1 MQNKNVDRAK
11 QFLPFEALKG
21 FKEAIRMIEN
31 KGDTKKEL
39 SEDNKN
45 DINNILK
52 KLEKE
57 IKRSEGMTKIAEQ
70 IIRNGELAYKTM
82 VHMDEYRYDA
92 TRPAPEMLEVRTQ
105 GKGGGNINGK

>member
-31 KGDTKKEL
+31 KGDTKKQL

-52 KLEKE
+52 KLDKGNKVKVKYYYLTEYIEVISNFLKIDE
-57 IKRSEGMTKIAEQ
+57 INKILYLKDTKINMED
-70 IIRNGELAYKTM
+70 IISI
-82 VHMDEYRYDA
+82 
-92 TRPAPEMLEVRTQ
+92 
-105 GKGGGNINGK
+105 NIIK

>member
-1 MQNKNVDRAK
+1 MQNKKVDRAK

-21 FKEAIRMIEN
+21 FKEAIKMIEN

-52 KLEKE
+52 KLDKGNKVKVKYYYLTEYIEVISNFLKIDE
-57 IKRSEGMTKIAEQ
+57 ITKVLYLKDTKINIED
-70 IIRNGELAYKTM
+70 IISI
-82 VHMDEYRYDA
+82 
-92 TRPAPEMLEVRTQ
+92 
-105 GKGGGNINGK
+105 NIIK

>member
-21 FKEAIRMIEN
+21 FKEAIKMIEN

-52 KLEKE
+52 KLDKGNRVKVKYYYLTEYIEVISNFLK
-57 IKRSEGMTKIAEQ
+57 IDKINKVLYLKDTKINIED
-70 IIRNGELAYKTM
+70 IISI
-82 VHMDEYRYDA
+82 
-92 TRPAPEMLEVRTQ
+92 
-105 GKGGGNINGK
+105 NIIK

>member
-31 KGDTKKEL
+31 KGDTKKQL

-52 KLEKE
+52 KLDKGNKVKVKYYYLTEYIEVISNFLKIDE
-57 IKRSEGMTKIAEQ
+57 INKILYLKDTKINIED
-70 IIRNGELAYKTM
+70 IISI
-82 VHMDEYRYDA
+82 
-92 TRPAPEMLEVRTQ
+92 
-105 GKGGGNINGK
+105 NIIK

>member
-31 KGDTKKEL
+31 KGDAKKEL

-52 KLEKE
+52 KLDKGNKVKVKYYYLTEYIEVISNFLKIDE
-57 IKRSEGMTKIAEQ
+57 INKILYLKDTKINIED
-70 IIRNGELAYKTM
+70 IISI
-82 VHMDEYRYDA
+82 
-92 TRPAPEMLEVRTQ
+92 
-105 GKGGGNINGK
+105 NIIK

>member
-52 KLEKE
+52 KLDKGNRVKVKYYYLTEYIEVISNFLKIDE
-57 IKRSEGMTKIAEQ
+57 INKVLYLKDTKINIED
-70 IIRNGELAYKTM
+70 IISI
-82 VHMDEYRYDA
+82 
-92 TRPAPEMLEVRTQ
+92 
-105 GKGGGNINGK
+105 NIIK

>member
-52 KLEKE
+52 KLDKGNKVKVKYYYLTEYIEVISNFLKIDE
-57 IKRSEGMTKIAEQ
+57 INKVLYLKDTKINIED
-70 IIRNGELAYKTM
+70 IISI
-82 VHMDEYRYDA
+82 
-92 TRPAPEMLEVRTQ
+92 
-105 GKGGGNINGK
+105 NIIK

>member
-31 KGDTKKEL
+31 KGDAKKEL

-45 DINNILK
+45 DINSILK
-52 KLEKE
+52 KLDKGNKVKVKYYYLTEYIEVISNFLKIDE
-57 IKRSEGMTKIAEQ
+57 INKVLYLKDTKINIED
-70 IIRNGELAYKTM
+70 IISI
-82 VHMDEYRYDA
+82 
-92 TRPAPEMLEVRTQ
+92 
-105 GKGGGNINGK
+105 NIIK

>member
-39 SEDNKN
+39 SEDKAN
-45 DINNILK
+45 DINKVLQ
-52 KLEKE
+52 KLEKNNLVKVKYYYLTEYIEVISNFLKIDE
-57 IKRSEGMTKIAEQ
+57 INKILYLKDTKINIED
-70 IIRNGELAYKTM
+70 IISI
-82 VHMDEYRYDA
+82 
-92 TRPAPEMLEVRTQ
+92 
-105 GKGGGNINGK
+105 NIIK

>member
-52 KLEKE
+52 KLDKGNKVKVKYYYLTEYIEVISNFLKIDE
-57 IKRSEGMTKIAEQ
+57 INKVLYLKNTKINIED
-70 IIRNGELAYKTM
+70 IISI
-82 VHMDEYRYDA
+82 
-92 TRPAPEMLEVRTQ
+92 
-105 GKGGGNINGK
+105 NIIK

>member
-1 MQNKNVDRAK
+1 MQNKNVERAK

-52 KLEKE
+52 KLDKGNKVKVKYYYLTEYIEVISNFLKIDE
-57 IKRSEGMTKIAEQ
+57 INKVLYLKDTKINIED
-70 IIRNGELAYKTM
+70 IISI
-82 VHMDEYRYDA
+82 
-92 TRPAPEMLEVRTQ
+92 
-105 GKGGGNINGK
+105 NIIK

>member
-1 MQNKNVDRAK
+1 MQNKKVDRAK

-39 SEDNKN
+39 SEDNKS

-52 KLEKE
+52 KLDKGNKVKVKYYYLTEYIEVISNFLKIDE
-57 IKRSEGMTKIAEQ
+57 INKILYLKDTKINIED
-70 IIRNGELAYKTM
+70 IISI
-82 VHMDEYRYDA
+82 
-92 TRPAPEMLEVRTQ
+92 
-105 GKGGGNINGK
+105 NIIK

>member
-21 FKEAIRMIEN
+21 FKEAIKMIEN

-45 DINNILK
+45 DINNTLK
-52 KLEKE
+52 KLDKGNKVKVKYYYLTEYIEVISNFLKIDE
-57 IKRSEGMTKIAEQ
+57 ITKVLYLKDTKINIED
-70 IIRNGELAYKTM
+70 IISI
-82 VHMDEYRYDA
+82 
-92 TRPAPEMLEVRTQ
+92 
-105 GKGGGNINGK
+105 NIIK

>member
-52 KLEKE
+52 KLDKGNRVKVKYYYLTEYIEVISNFLKIDE
-57 IKRSEGMTKIAEQ
+57 INKILYLKDTKINIED
-70 IIRNGELAYKTM
+70 IISI
-82 VHMDEYRYDA
+82 
-92 TRPAPEMLEVRTQ
+92 
-105 GKGGGNINGK
+105 NIIK

>member
-52 KLEKE
+52 KLDKGNKVKVKYYYLTEYIEVISNFLKIDE
-57 IKRSEGMTKIAEQ
+57 INKILYLKDTKINIED
-70 IIRNGELAYKTM
+70 IISI
-82 VHMDEYRYDA
+82 
-92 TRPAPEMLEVRTQ
+92 
-105 GKGGGNINGK
+105 NIIK

>member
-45 DINNILK
+45 DINSILK
-52 KLEKE
+52 KLDKGNKVKVKYYYLTEYIEVISNFLKIDE
-57 IKRSEGMTKIAEQ
+57 INKVLYLKDTKINIED
-70 IIRNGELAYKTM
+70 IISI
-82 VHMDEYRYDA
+82 
-92 TRPAPEMLEVRTQ
+92 
-105 GKGGGNINGK
+105 NIIK

>member
-21 FKEAIRMIEN
+21 FKEAIKMIEN

-52 KLEKE
+52 KLDKGNKVKVKYYYLTEYIEVISNFLKIDE
-57 IKRSEGMTKIAEQ
+57 INKVLYLKDTKINIED
-70 IIRNGELAYKTM
+70 IISI
-82 VHMDEYRYDA
+82 
-92 TRPAPEMLEVRTQ
+92 
-105 GKGGGNINGK
+105 NIIK

>member
-45 DINNILK
+45 DINSILK
-52 KLEKE
+52 KLDKGNRVKVKYYYLTEYIEVISNFLKIDE
-57 IKRSEGMTKIAEQ
+57 INKVLYLKDTKINIED
-70 IIRNGELAYKTM
+70 IISI
-82 VHMDEYRYDA
+82 
-92 TRPAPEMLEVRTQ
+92 
-105 GKGGGNINGK
+105 NIIK

>member
-1 MQNKNVDRAK
+1 MQNKNVERAK

-45 DINNILK
+45 DINSILK
-52 KLEKE
+52 KLDKGNRVKVKYYYLTEYIEVIYNFLKIDE
-57 IKRSEGMTKIAEQ
+57 INKVLYLKDTKINIED
-70 IIRNGELAYKTM
+70 IISI
-82 VHMDEYRYDA
+82 
-92 TRPAPEMLEVRTQ
+92 
-105 GKGGGNINGK
+105 NIIK

>member
-1 MQNKNVDRAK
+1 MQNKNLDRAK

-21 FKEAIRMIEN
+21 FKEAIKMIEN

-52 KLEKE
+52 KLDKGNKVKVKYYYLTEYIEVISNFLKIDE
-57 IKRSEGMTKIAEQ
+57 INKVLYLKNTKINIED
-70 IIRNGELAYKTM
+70 IITI
-82 VHMDEYRYDA
+82 
-92 TRPAPEMLEVRTQ
+92 
-105 GKGGGNINGK
+105 NIIK

>member
-11 QFLPFEALKG
+11 QFLPFDALKG

-45 DINNILK
+45 DINSILK
-52 KLEKE
+52 KLDKGNRVKVKYYYLTEYIEVISNFLKIDE
-57 IKRSEGMTKIAEQ
+57 INKILYLKDTKINIED
-70 IIRNGELAYKTM
+70 IISI
-82 VHMDEYRYDA
+82 
-92 TRPAPEMLEVRTQ
+92 
-105 GKGGGNINGK
+105 NIIK

>member
-31 KGDTKKEL
+31 KGDAKKEL

-45 DINNILK
+45 DINSILK
-52 KLEKE
+52 KLDKGNKVKVKYYYLTEYIEVISNFLKIDE
-57 IKRSEGMTKIAEQ
+57 INKILYLKDTKINIED
-70 IIRNGELAYKTM
+70 IISI
-82 VHMDEYRYDA
+82 
-92 TRPAPEMLEVRTQ
+92 
-105 GKGGGNINGK
+105 NIIK

>member
-11 QFLPFEALKG
+11 QFLPFDALKG

-45 DINNILK
+45 DIDNILK
-52 KLEKE
+52 KLDKGNRVKVKYYYLTEYIEVISNFLK
-57 IKRSEGMTKIAEQ
+57 IDKINKVLYLKDTKINIED
-70 IIRNGELAYKTM
+70 IISI
-82 VHMDEYRYDA
+82 
-92 TRPAPEMLEVRTQ
+92 
-105 GKGGGNINGK
+105 NIIK

>member
-52 KLEKE
+52 KLDKGNKVKVKYYYLTEYIEVISNFLKIDE
-57 IKRSEGMTKIAEQ
+57 INKVIYLKDTKINIED
-70 IIRNGELAYKTM
+70 IISI
-82 VHMDEYRYDA
+82 
-92 TRPAPEMLEVRTQ
+92 
-105 GKGGGNINGK
+105 NIIK

>member
-45 DINNILK
+45 DINSILK
-52 KLEKE
+52 KLDKGNKVKVKYYYLTEYIEVISNFLKIDE
-57 IKRSEGMTKIAEQ
+57 INKILYLKDTKINIED
-70 IIRNGELAYKTM
+70 IISI
-82 VHMDEYRYDA
+82 
-92 TRPAPEMLEVRTQ
+92 
-105 GKGGGNINGK
+105 NIIK

>member
-52 KLEKE
+52 KLDKE
-57 IKRSEGMTKIAEQ
+57 NRVKVKYYYLTEYIEVISNFLKIDEINKVIYLKDTKINIED
-70 IIRNGELAYKTM
+70 IISI
-82 VHMDEYRYDA
+82 
-92 TRPAPEMLEVRTQ
+92 
-105 GKGGGNINGK
+105 NIIK